1 VNRNSGLALAI
12 VVVMVLGGW
21 LLSSFRPG
29 ADVGA
34 PASPTRAAESATP
47 TRISGTPGAQPTSER
62 RGQQTDPATGL
73 GWIGTSELPPE
84 ARDVLRRI
92 DTGGPFKYDKD
103 GATFNNFEGV
113 LPDRPRGYYREFT
126 VETPGSRDRGARRI
140 VTGDN
145 DRIRFWTDDHYD
157 SFARIRQ

>member
-1 VNRNSGLALAI
+1 MNRRSGLALAV

-21 LLSSFRPG
+21 LLFSFRPG
-29 ADVGA
+29 ADVGTPA
-34 PASPTRAAESATP
+34 PPTRAAEAPTP
-47 TRISGTPGAQPTSER
+47 TRTIGTAGAQPTVER

-73 GWIGTSELPPE
+73 PWISTSELPPQ

-92 DTGGPFKYDKD
+92 DAGGPFTYDKD
-103 GATFNNFEGV
+103 GSTFNNFEGV
-113 LPDRPRGYYREFT
+113 LPERPPGYYKEYT

-145 DRIRFWTDDHYD
+145 DRIRFWTDDHYN
-157 SFARIRQ
+157 SFARIRP